1 MEIEMSKNKT
11 DRDSKHSTDT
21 DKKRKSKNALIH
33 GLYSS
38 DVVMPWESREDFE
51 NLLADLRAEFKPDG
65 AMEQDTVVDLACLR
79 WQKQRVRKMSQAAT
93 YSDPFAVDLIQSGK
107 KSWSGIRRH
116 LRREAKGF
124 RTMIDSLHD
133 MYMRLA
139 DQANKVGDGLSAK
152 ERENVD
158 VERARREI
166 EGILSTMTQHVL
178 PLIRDL
184 QSGPNAERT
193 LGKAYSP
200 EYLEPILRIE
210 AMIDARIDKA
220 LGRLASLKAFKSFEA
235 HKPAMLPPPPH
246 GQREIELQPMR
257 K

>member
-1 MEIEMSKNKT
+1 MPRNKF
-11 DRDSKHSTDT
+11 RHSEGQGSDT
-21 DKKRKSKNALIH
+21 GKKRKKKNALIH

-38 DVVMPWESREDFE
+38 DVVMPWESRADFE
-51 NLLADLRAEFKPDG
+51 NLLTALRAEFNPVG
-65 AMEQDTVVDLACLR
+65 AMEQETVLDLACLR
-79 WQKQRVRKMSQAAT
+79 WHKQRVRKMWQAAT
-93 YSDPFAVDLIQSGK
+93 YSDPFAIDLIQSGK

-124 RTMIDSLHD
+124 PTMIDSLHD

-139 DQANKVGDGLSAK
+139 DQANKVGDELSTKA
-152 ERENVD
+152 RENVD
-158 VERARREI
+158 LESARRQI

-210 AMIDARIDKA
+210 AMVDVRIDKV
-220 LGRLASLKAFKSFEA
+220 LGRLANLKAYKSLA
-235 HKPAMLPPPPH
+235 SGPSMLPSPPH
-246 GQREIELQPMR
+246 GRREIDLQSSGA
-257 K
+257 

>member
-1 MEIEMSKNKT
+1 
-11 DRDSKHSTDT
+11 
-21 DKKRKSKNALIH
+21 
-33 GLYSS
+33 
-38 DVVMPWESREDFE
+38 
-51 NLLADLRAEFKPDG
+51 
-65 AMEQDTVVDLACLR
+65 
-79 WQKQRVRKMSQAAT
+79 
-93 YSDPFAVDLIQSGK
+93 
-107 KSWSGIRRH
+107 
-116 LRREAKGF
+116 
-124 RTMIDSLHD
+124 MIDSLHD

-139 DQANKVGDGLSAK
+139 DKANKVGDGLSAK

-158 VERARREI
+158 VESARREI

-220 LGRLASLKAFKSFEA
+220 LGRFANLKAYKSLASGS
-235 HKPAMLPPPPH
+235 AMLPPPPH
-246 GQREIELQPMR
+246 GRRELELQSSGT
-257 K
+257 

>member
-1 MEIEMSKNKT
+1 M
-11 DRDSKHSTDT
+11 
-21 DKKRKSKNALIH
+21 
-33 GLYSS
+33 
-38 DVVMPWESREDFE
+38 W
-51 NLLADLRAEFKPDG
+51 
-65 AMEQDTVVDLACLR
+65 
-79 WQKQRVRKMSQAAT
+79 QAAT
-93 YSDPFAVDLIQSGK
+93 YSDPFAIDLIQSGK

-116 LRREAKGF
+116 LRQEAKGF

-133 MYMRLA
+133 LYMRLA
-139 DQANKVGDGLSAK
+139 DRANKVGGELSTK

-158 VERARREI
+158 VDSARREI

-200 EYLEPILRIE
+200 EFLEPILRIE
-210 AMIDARIDKA
+210 AAIDARIDKA
-220 LGRLASLKAFKSFEA
+220 LGRLANLKVYKSLASGTA
-235 HKPAMLPPPPH
+235 TLPPLRT
-246 GQREIELQPMR
+246 GRSENDLQSSV

>member
-1 MEIEMSKNKT
+1 MSKNKA
-11 DRDSKHSTDT
+11 DREPKHSTDT

-38 DVVMPWESREDFE
+38 DLVLPWESAEDFE
-51 NLLADLRAEFKPDG
+51 NRHAALRVEFNPDG
-65 AMEQDTVVDLACLR
+65 PMEEETVLDIACLR
-79 WQKQRVRKMSQAAT
+79 WQKQRVRKMWHAAT
-93 YSDPFAVDLIQSGK
+93 LSDPFTIDLIRSGK

-116 LRREAKGF
+116 LRQEAKGF

-133 MYMRLA
+133 LHMRLA
-139 DQANKVGDGLSAK
+139 DRANKVGGELSTK

-158 VERARREI
+158 VESARREI

-200 EYLEPILRIE
+200 EFLEPILRIE
-210 AMIDARIDKA
+210 AAIDARIDKA
-220 LGRLASLKAFKSFEA
+220 LGRLANLKAYKSLA
-235 HKPAMLPPPPH
+235 SGTAILPPLRI
-246 GQREIELQPMR
+246 GRSENDLQSSV

>member
-1 MEIEMSKNKT
+1 MEIEMSKNRA

-21 DKKRKSKNALIH
+21 DKKRKSKNALVH
-33 GLYSS
+33 GIYAR
-38 DVVMPWESREDFE
+38 DIIMPWESREEFE
-51 NLLADLRAEFKPDG
+51 QLHAALCAEFNPDG
-65 AMEQDTVVDLACLR
+65 QMEKETVLDLACLR
-79 WQKQRVRKMSQAAT
+79 WHKQRVRQMWHAAT
-93 YSDPFAVDLIQSGK
+93 NSDPFAIDLIQSGK

-116 LRREAKGF
+116 LRLEAEGF

-139 DQANKVGDGLSAK
+139 DQANKVGDGLSRK
-152 ERENVD
+152 EGEYVD
-158 VERARREI
+158 VESARREI

-210 AMIDARIDKA
+210 SAIDARIDKT
-220 LGRLASLKAFKSFEA
+220 LGRLANLKAYKSLASER
-235 HKPAMLPPPPH
+235 AMLPPPH
-246 GQREIELQPMR
+246 GRRENGLQPSGT
-257 K
+257 

>member
-1 MEIEMSKNKT
+1 MIKSIEPLG
-11 DRDSKHSTDT
+11 KH
-21 DKKRKSKNALIH
+21 
-33 GLYSS
+33 
-38 DVVMPWESREDFE
+38 
-51 NLLADLRAEFKPDG
+51 
-65 AMEQDTVVDLACLR
+65 
-79 WQKQRVRKMSQAAT
+79 
-93 YSDPFAVDLIQSGK
+93 SDPFAVNLIQSGK

-124 RTMIDSLHD
+124 RTMIDSLHG

-139 DQANKVGDGLSAK
+139 DQANRVGDGLSTK
-152 ERENVD
+152 ERGNVD
-158 VERARREI
+158 LEGARREI

-184 QSGPNAERT
+184 QSGPNADRT

-220 LGRLASLKAFKSFEA
+220 LGRLANLKAYKSLA
-235 HKPAMLPPPPH
+235 SGPTMLAPPPH
-246 GQREIELQPMR
+246 GRWEIDLHSSGA
-257 K
+257 

>member
-139 DQANKVGDGLSAK
+139 DKANKVGDGLSAK

-158 VERARREI
+158 VESARREI

-220 LGRLASLKAFKSFEA
+220 LGRFANLKAYKSLASGS
-235 HKPAMLPPPPH
+235 AMLPPPPH
-246 GQREIELQPMR
+246 GRRELELQSSGT
-257 K
+257 

>member
-21 DKKRKSKNALIH
+21 DKKRKSKNAFIH

-38 DVVMPWESREDFE
+38 DIVMPWESRADFE
-51 NLLADLRAEFKPDG
+51 NLLAALRAEFNPNG
-65 AMEQDTVVDLACLR
+65 AMEQETVLDLACLR
-79 WQKQRVRKMSQAAT
+79 WHKQRVRKMWQAAT
-93 YSDPFAVDLIQSGK
+93 YSDPFAIDLIQSGK

-139 DQANKVGDGLSAK
+139 DQANKVGDDLTTK

-158 VERARREI
+158 VESVRRQI
-166 EGILSTMTQHVL
+166 EGILSTMTHHVL

-184 QSGPNAERT
+184 QSGPNADRT

-210 AMIDARIDKA
+210 AGIDARIDKA
-220 LGRLASLKAFKSFEA
+220 LGRFANLKAYKSLASER
-235 HKPAMLPPPPH
+235 AMLPPPT
-246 GQREIELQPMR
+246 
-257 K
+257 

>member
-1 MEIEMSKNKT
+1 MSRNKS
-11 DRDSKHSTDT
+11 RHSEGQGSDT
-21 DKKRKSKNALIH
+21 GEKRKKKNALIH

-38 DVVMPWESREDFE
+38 DVVMPWESRGDFE
-51 NLLADLRAEFKPDG
+51 NLLSALRVEFNPDG
-65 AMEQDTVVDLACLR
+65 PMEQETVLDLACLR
-79 WQKQRVRKMSQAAT
+79 WHKQRVRKMWQAAT
-93 YSDPFAVDLIQSGK
+93 YSDPFAIELIQSGK

-116 LRREAKGF
+116 LRRETNGF

-139 DQANKVGDGLSAK
+139 DQANKVGDDLTTK

-158 VERARREI
+158 VEGVRRQI
-166 EGILSTMTQHVL
+166 EGILSTMTNHVL

-184 QSGPNAERT
+184 QSGPNADRT

-220 LGRLASLKAFKSFEA
+220 LGRLANLKAYKSLA
-235 HKPAMLPPPPH
+235 SGPAMLPPPPN
-246 GQREIELQPMR
+246 GRREIDLHS
-257 K
+257 